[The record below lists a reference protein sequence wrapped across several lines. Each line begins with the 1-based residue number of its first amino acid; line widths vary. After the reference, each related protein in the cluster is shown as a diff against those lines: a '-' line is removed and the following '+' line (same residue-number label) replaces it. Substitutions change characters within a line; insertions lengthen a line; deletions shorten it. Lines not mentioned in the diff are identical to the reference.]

1 MHIHSYIYIYAI
13 SERDGEKVSK
23 TNFVLGLSVSRT
35 RCSISLTSPPPPTPP
50 FHATLPHSLPLF
62 VVCISVRFEQNG
74 GPMMHKGNTY
84 ENLRYAAR
92 ITIQTCRSYL
102 ERHNTHTLS
111 HTHIAPHTDNTHTHY
126 HYHPDLSLIPG
137 KCCSRVFVQPMSV

>member
-1 MHIHSYIYIYAI
+1 MHACPSESMYAYKHINAYTFIHLHICNQR
-13 SERDGEKVSK
+13 ERWREGIQDE
-23 TNFVLGLSVSRT
+23 LCSRAF
-35 RCSISLTSPPPPTPP
+35 SISYAMLYFSDLHPPPTPP

-111 HTHIAPHTDNTHTHY
+111 HTHIAPHTDNTHT
-126 HYHPDLSLIPG
+126 LSLP
-137 KCCSRVFVQPMSV
+137 S